1 MASPNKPVR
10 WGVLGAGRIAEG
22 VLPRI
27 ADAAGCVVTAVASRD
42 LAKAR
47 TMAERTGRVADPAS
61 AACAY
66 EDLLTR
72 PDVDAVYVALPNHL
86 HFAWCQRLLRAGK
99 HVLCEKPLVATR
111 GEAELLRDVAASNG
125 TAIVEGFMWMH
136 HPQTRR
142 LEELARAGDDGPI
155 GRLLKIRSHRNV
167 RTTDAYILA
176 TRLSH
181 AMQGGALMDI
191 GCYPISAA
199 MLLTDAAPDWST
211 LRARADLAPPLPGEA
226 QAVDDT
232 IEFAWTFE
240 NGVEFEG
247 EASFSRGSGVFL
259 ELIGTRG
266 VARTT
271 FPYSPDPVRQPLVVA
286 GTQEI
291 IEHGGE
297 RFTNQ
302 FTHFAAALG
311 PRASASRADASSS
324 AALRPSMDLSI
335 AIADAIE
342 RIHQRV
348 GIVWDQPSERRD

>member
-27 ADAAGCVVTAVASRD
+27 ADASGCVVTAVASRD

-47 TMAERTGRVADPAS
+47 AMAQRTGRIGDPSA

-66 EDLLTR
+66 DDLLTR
-72 PDVDAVYVALPNHL
+72 DDVDAVYVTLPNHL
-86 HFAWCQRLLRAGK
+86 HFAWCQRLLRSGK
-99 HVLCEKPLVATR
+99 HVLCEKPMVATR
-111 GEAELLRDVAASNG
+111 REAEALRDVASSRG
-125 TAIVEGFMWMH
+125 VAIVEGFMWMH
-136 HPQTRR
+136 HPQTLR
-142 LEELARAGDDGPI
+142 LEELAQAGDASPI

-199 MLLTDAAPDWST
+199 MLLAGAAPDWST
-211 LRARADLAPPLPGEA
+211 LRARADLAPPLPGETR
-226 QAVDDT
+226 AVDDT
-232 IEFAWTFE
+232 IEFAWTFN

-247 EASFSRGSGVFL
+247 EASFSRGTGVFL
-259 ELIGTRG
+259 ELVGTRG

-286 GTQEI
+286 GSEEL

-302 FTHFAAALG
+302 FTHFAAAL
-311 PRASASRADASSS
+311 RAQQQSSHGS
-324 AALRPSMDLSI
+324 AAVRPGMDLSI
-335 AIADAIE
+335 RIADAIE
-342 RIHQRV
+342 RIHQHV
-348 GIVWDQPSERRD
+348 GIVWDHASARRA